1 MDPLT
6 TVAVCLCGALA
17 LFFFGVLM
25 LLLCK

>member
-17 LFFFGVLM
+17 LFFLGVLM
-25 LLLCK
+25 LILFK